1 MAERG
6 ENGDSS
12 PDSSANSTP
21 ELFTGQVI
29 MDPRPNSSG
38 TSSINTAPS
47 SLRPLTIKML
57 LDSFFEDTERYP
69 LIIDGMPV
77 SSVDLIG
84 MVRNKSLSMDHCT
97 FDLYDG
103 TGSVNV
109 YFWFDGRQ
117 DSKDAWSFNEGMYVR
132 VVGRATSLEQ
142 FFQIKA
148 YMVRT
153 VKNFNDITHH
163 FIYCIKAHIDISK
176 QSRLKLQENSV
187 ATPSAS
193 TVMPRYQIAPS
204 QIPEDCSFEDKI
216 FSILRDPAYRDMD
229 HGVSLK
235 LLRSALGASQD
246 DIMKVITEQIR
257 LGEMYTTID
266 ERHFKSSN

>member
-12 PDSSANSTP
+12 PDSS
-21 ELFTGQVI
+21 
-29 MDPRPNSSG
+29 
-38 TSSINTAPS
+38 
-47 SLRPLTIKML
+47 
-57 LDSFFEDTERYP
+57 
-69 LIIDGMPV
+69 
-77 SSVDLIG
+77 G

-163 FIYCIKAHIDISK
+163 FIYCIKAHINISK

-187 ATPSAS
+187 WPTPVQHQPS
-193 TVMPRYQIAPS
+193 MPRYQIAPS
-204 QIPEDCSFEDKI
+204 QIPEDCSFEEKI
-216 FSILRDPAYRDMD
+216 FSILR
-229 HGVSLK
+229 
-235 LLRSALGASQD
+235 
-246 DIMKVITEQIR
+246 
-257 LGEMYTTID
+257 
-266 ERHFKSSN
+266 

>member
-1 MAERG
+1 MHHSVICYFIVLVCCRDQSFQILNRRDKWPNVVKMATFLR
-6 ENGDSS
+6 
-12 PDSSANSTP
+12 T
-21 ELFTGQVI
+21 LQ
-29 MDPRPNSSG
+29 
-38 TSSINTAPS
+38 TAPS

-77 SSVDLIG
+77 SS
-84 MVRNKSLSMDHCT
+84 
-97 FDLYDG
+97 
-103 TGSVNV
+103 
-109 YFWFDGRQ
+109 
-117 DSKDAWSFNEGMYVR
+117 AWSETNHSAWITARSAYMMALGPLMYTSGLMAVKTPRMLGRSTKACMYVLLGGLP
-132 VVGRATSLEQ
+132 VWSNFSKSKPTW
-142 FFQIKA
+142 
-148 YMVRT
+148 T

-176 QSRLKLQENSV
+176 QSRLKENSV

-246 DIMKVITEQIR
+246 DIMKVIIEQIR